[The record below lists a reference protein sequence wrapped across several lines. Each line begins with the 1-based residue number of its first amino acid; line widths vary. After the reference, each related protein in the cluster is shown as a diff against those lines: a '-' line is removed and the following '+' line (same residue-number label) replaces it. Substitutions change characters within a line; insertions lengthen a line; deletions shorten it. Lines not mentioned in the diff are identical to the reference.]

1 MWRSVPQIPVLRTPI
16 RTSLMPIAG
25 SGTFSRLSP
34 GPGAVLTNASITV
47 VCRLARSGAVSVD
60 DSGRDL
66 TGDPQAVASRTP
78 SRGPGAPSVVVRVL
92 GPIDDRVLHGA
103 DPVDLAADPIA
114 RLEEDRR
121 VAKHADPGRGARRD
135 DVARVEGDV
144 AADERDQLRDREGH
158 VGGRAVLHRLCLAGA
173 GSARAWDSPAA
184 KSDAD
189 GRIELVR
196 CNENRAHRQERVAA
210 LGSEPLAIA
219 LSIGTRRA
227 ARPMTTPSSTS
238 RSRAWVP
245 SGRTISSP
253 SAMTVLANLAKSSGH
268 SGASRP

>member
-34 GPGAVLTNASITV
+34 GPGSVLTRASITL
-47 VCRLARSGAVSVD
+47 VCRLARSGAVSLD

-66 TGDPQAVASRTP
+66 TGDLQSVASRTA
-78 SRGPGAPSVVVRVL
+78 SRGPGAPSVVVQVL

-121 VAKHADPGRGARRD
+121 IAKHADHCRGARRD

-144 AADERDQLRDREGH
+144 AADERDQLRDREDH

-184 KSDAD
+184 KSDAG

-196 CNENRAHRQERVAA
+196 CNEDRAYRQERVAA
-210 LGSEPLAIA
+210 LCSEPLAIA
-219 LSIGTRRA
+219 PLSLAQCPLVALPVPGRHILDNALTRHA
-227 ARPMTTPSSTS
+227 
-238 RSRAWVP
+238 VP
-245 SGRTISSP
+245 
-253 SAMTVLANLAKSSGH
+253 
-268 SGASRP
+268 